1 MALYPEGTPNMTE
14 PTPSGRRDFL
24 KHASAAALVTGFPAI
39 LSAQTVTNAIK
50 VGLVGCGG
58 RGTGAASQALRAD
71 DYTELVAVADIDQ
84 SQVDKS
90 LATLK
95 KIQRISDRVKVE
107 STKQYLGLDAWRK
120 VLDSGIDVILLA
132 TPPGFR
138 PEHLA
143 GSVAAGKNVFCEK
156 PVATDAPGVRAA
168 LKAAED
174 AASK

>member
-1 MALYPEGTPNMTE
+1 MKENQPG
-14 PTPSGRRDFL
+14 SDRRTFL
-24 KHASAAALVTGFPAI
+24 KAGSSLAAAAATAGFPAVI
-39 LSAQTVTNAIK
+39 RAQTVTNAIK

-71 DYTELVAVADIDQ
+71 DYAELTAVADIDQ

-90 LATLK
+90 LTTLK

-107 STKQYLGLDAWRK
+107 STKQYLGLDAWHK
-120 VLDSGIDVILLA
+120 VVDSGIDVILLA

-138 PEHLA
+138 PQHLS
-143 GSVAAGKNVFCEK
+143 GCVEAGKNIFCEK

-168 LKAAED
+168 LKAADD
-174 AASK
+174 AASKNI